1 MLTRRVLNR
10 TLLQRQHLLARTSMP
25 ALDMVEHLLG
35 LQAQD
40 PLPPYLSL
48 RARIAGFDPL
58 ELSGLLERR
67 EAVRVLLMRG
77 TIHLVSPA
85 DALEL
90 RPLVQAMLDKVT
102 RNSAVSRQA
111 GHLPREDLAAAGR
124 EVLAGGPLSLRDL
137 GVALSTRFP
146 GVPATALANTV
157 REMLPLVQL
166 PPRGLWQRSGGVVY
180 DRLETWLDAPL
191 SGDPDIGQVARRYLR
206 AFGPARP
213 ADLTTWSGVTGM
225 KAVLDALGEE
235 LVTYR
240 DEDGRVLFDLEGLPL
255 VDAEAPAPVRL
266 LGKYDNVW
274 LSHADRDRV
283 TGPEQRGRW
292 MGRNGGTGNTVFVD
306 GFLAG
311 LWKQVG
317 GRVEVDLFGPLT
329 GAQRDELDAEVADV
343 EAFLA
348 R

>member
-10 TLLQRQHLLARTSMP
+10 TLLQRQHLLARTPMP
-25 ALDMVEHLLG
+25 ALDMVEHLMG

-58 ELSGLLERR
+58 ELSGHLERR

-90 RPLVQAMLDKVT
+90 RPLVQSMLDKVT
-102 RNSAVSRQA
+102 RNSAVSREA
-111 GHLPREDLAAAGR
+111 AHLPREELAAAGR
-124 EVLAGGPLSLRDL
+124 EAFAGGPLSFKDL
-137 GVALSTRFP
+137 GVVLSGRFP
-146 GVPATALANTV
+146 GVPPTALANTV
-157 REMLPLVQL
+157 REMLPLAQL
-166 PPRGLWQRSGGVVY
+166 PPRGLWRQPGGVVY
-180 DRLETWLDAPL
+180 DRLETWLGAPL
-191 SGDPDIGQVARRYLR
+191 SSDPDIGQVARRYLR

-225 KAVLDALGEE
+225 KAVLDALGDE

-240 DEDGRVLFDLEGLPL
+240 DEDGRALFDLDGLPL
-255 VDAEAPAPVRL
+255 AGADVPAPVRL
-266 LGKYDNVW
+266 LGKYDNLW
-274 LSHADRDRV
+274 LSHADRARV
-283 TGPEQRGRW
+283 TEAEQRGRW
-292 MGRNGGTGNTVFVD
+292 MGRNGGTGNTVFAD
-306 GFLAG
+306 GMLAG
-311 LWKQVG
+311 LWRQVED
-317 GRVEVDLFGPLT
+317 RVEVELFGRLT
-329 GAQRDELDAEVADV
+329 RAQRAELDAEVADV